1 VSRLCPYSINL
12 SATFFHWSFD
22 RQIFLKSY
30 KPGATLTRIGLKTAR
45 KNAGGND
52 PEERFPGAVVTSGRV
67 DPIRLPFN
75 RPAPH
80 RAGCVQSKEEATRR
94 SLLAMTV
101 FVAVTTPAI
110 AADAQLEKLLVTVNK
125 LDGKVEVEKVGRT
138 DYLTVHLS
146 DTKVKDADLEALK
159 GMTQI
164 RMLYLQNT
172 GITDEG
178 LANLA
183 GLENLLS
190 LSLNKT
196 KITDDGLKNLAG
208 LTKLHTL
215 SLSNTKVTDKG
226 LEHVKELSEL
236 KTLHLKGTK
245 VTEDGIK
252 DLKKT
257 LTKVEID
264 H

>member
-1 VSRLCPYSINL
+1 MDRSIDYSWSPADLHHKEVAMRNRLL
-12 SATFFHWSFD
+12 A
-22 RQIFLKSY
+22 L
-30 KPGATLTRIGLKTAR
+30 
-45 KNAGGND
+45 
-52 PEERFPGAVVTSGRV
+52 
-67 DPIRLPFN
+67 
-75 RPAPH
+75 
-80 RAGCVQSKEEATRR
+80 
-94 SLLAMTV
+94 SLLI
-101 FVAVTTPAI
+101 AVSLPSL
-110 AADAQLEKLLVTVNK
+110 AADAPLEKLLVAVKK
-125 LDGKVEVEKVGRT
+125 LNGKVEVEKIGKT
-138 DYLTVHLS
+138 DYLTIHLS
-146 DTKVKDADLEALK
+146 DTAVKDADLEALS
-159 GMTQI
+159 GMTQV
-164 RMLYLQNT
+164 RKLYLQNT

-178 LANLA
+178 LKNLK
-183 GLENLLS
+183 GLENLQS

-196 KITDDGLKNLAG
+196 KITDDGLANLAA

-215 SLSNTKVTDKG
+215 SLSNTKITDKG